1 MIHIAI
7 VTHNRLEL
15 TRRCLASLYAHT
27 EQPFTLSLVDN
38 ASTDGSVDFLQD
50 FVSAHSHARLM
61 LLRQNM
67 GVAVAA
73 NLAWASKEGQ
83 EAEYYLKLDN
93 DVEILHPNWLCTM
106 LDMLA
111 VNPELG
117 SIGHALLA
125 RMPREEKKLKTGQ
138 SFWQADLTNG
148 GCVLI
153 PKRVH
158 ALLGFWNE
166 DYGKYGFEDLEYGA
180 RIRQAGFVV
189 GHVPVEN
196 MVQHLG
202 YVDDAQIDRNIE
214 LLKNTS
220 IHSPT
225 SGEKLYSINRFL
237 FAEGI
242 RPLYV
247 RPKYMYDGAKFR
259 VDPAYKPI
267 LAIQQKLLEE
277 TSYSIE
283 GEKIALNLRALQK

>member
-15 TRRCLASLYAHT
+15 TKRCLYSLYAHT
-27 EQPFTLSLVDN
+27 AQPFTLSLVDN

-50 FVSAHSHARLM
+50 FTKAHTNANFM

-73 NLAWASKEGQ
+73 NLAWASNVGQ

-93 DVEILHPNWLCTM
+93 DVEILHPNWLNN
-106 LDMLA
+106 MLA
-111 VNPELG
+111 LLAANPELA

-125 RMPREEKKLKTGQ
+125 RMPREEKRLQTGQ

-153 PKRVH
+153 PKRTHKV
-158 ALLGFWNE
+158 LGFWNE

-180 RIRQAGFVV
+180 RARQAGFVV
-189 GHVPVEN
+189 GHAAGEN

-202 YVDDAQIDRNIE
+202 YVDEAQLDRNLE
-214 LLKNTS
+214 LMKNAS

-225 SGEKLYSINRFL
+225 SGEKLYIINRFL
-237 FAEGI
+237 FTENI

-247 RPKYMYDGAKFR
+247 RPKYVYDGTKFR
-259 VDPAYKPI
+259 VDVAYKPI
-267 LAIQQKLLEE
+267 IAIQQKLLEE